1 LRQRSERSEPV
12 GYRLIV
18 NPNEA
23 FLSGGRNQL
32 AVTGE
37 EMAEIHAAPTG

>member
-1 LRQRSERSEPV
+1 
-12 GYRLIV
+12 V
-18 NPNEA
+18 NPYQTL
-23 FLSGGRNQL
+23 LSGGRNQL